1 MQMKGQGYRWAA
13 EPGRVWTD
21 STERRTGDRRQERRP
36 GDHAWCAGSSAR
48 AFRSRTQAGG
58 SPCSLV
64 LPPCSAKGRPL
75 ATCSTLAA
83 ITPPATREAPI
94 LP

>member
-36 GDHAWCAGSSAR
+36 GDHAWERKKEKHGNRECRKTVRQGR
-48 AFRSRTQAGG
+48 ATF
-58 SPCSLV
+58 P
-64 LPPCSAKGRPL
+64 
-75 ATCSTLAA
+75 
-83 ITPPATREAPI
+83 
-94 LP
+94 